1 MPDPQSDPTQIRWD
15 AELSDALQMAKL
27 GRLGDAASRFR
38 TLLQQA
44 RQNFGEADFRSLES
58 ARALAECLWELGEY
72 AESESIPERL
82 LSLPP
87 TAQARLTAG
96 RILRYQENNERAAEV
111 LAQGA
116 SAFPGDSD
124 FSYELGLVQDR
135 SGYFEDAIRS
145 LSRARTLSPEKKHVW
160 STLARSLFHAG
171 RFADVLALGP
181 AASACGASSPELDMQ
196 RGFALISSGEI
207 PEGQALV
214 ASASDA
220 GAYDYGYRTFA
231 SRHRDAGRSS
241 QAEPLHQKLW
251 RESIGAADTPKS
263 DFEAARLTCVFMGQ
277 KKWSE
282 GENVARIALEDMKSR
297 GRYDYAW
304 ACQTSQFADILIS
317 TGRHDEAEDLY
328 CTMFETAEKIG
339 AARSVRS
346 KLLWGLARV
355 NQIRGRREKALSF
368 VHQSRALRDR
378 PFGDDHMCEAQS
390 LQENAGTLMAL
401 DAPDE
406 AAELYAQ
413 LSAMS
418 RWRPYNT
425 RIILGLAFLGHL
437 RLRQGRNEEAELLFS
452 QVLDLREKIRY
463 QIPVYTALSGITR
476 IYVESGRLPEA
487 EKLLLAFKNDP
498 SFSNLASLAQT
509 QQNPNPSGMVEI
521 LRLLAVIAAQ
531 KGEIPGAVAYELQA
545 LREARAQRDSQK
557 YEELFSSLQK
567 AADVAFKRN
576 KTIRS

>member
-1 MPDPQSDPTQIRWD
+1 
-15 AELSDALQMAKL
+15 MAKL

-38 TLLQQA
+38 ALLQQA
-44 RQNFGEADFRSLES
+44 RHNFGEADFRALES

-72 AESESIPERL
+72 VESESIPERL
-82 LSLPP
+82 LALPP
-87 TAQARLTAG
+87 TAQTRLTAG

-116 SAFPGDSD
+116 SAFPDDSD

-135 SGYFEDAIRS
+135 SGHFEDAVRS
-145 LSRARTLSPEKKHVW
+145 LSHARALSPGKKHLW
-160 STLARSLFHAG
+160 SALARSLFHAG
-171 RFADVLALGP
+171 RFADLLALGP
-181 AASACGASSPELDMQ
+181 DAAACGASSPELDMQ
-196 RGFALISSGEI
+196 LGFGLISCGKI
-207 PEGQALV
+207 PEGRALV

-231 SRHRDAGRSS
+231 SQHRDAGRSS
-241 QAEPLHQKLW
+241 EAEPLHQKSW
-251 RESIGAADTPKS
+251 RESMSTADTPKS

-282 GENVARIALEDMKSR
+282 GENVARVALEDMKNR

-304 ACQTSQFADILIS
+304 ACQISQFADILIS

-328 CTMFETAEKIG
+328 RTMLETGEKIG
-339 AARSVRS
+339 TARSVRS

-355 NQIRGRREKALSF
+355 NRIRGRREKALDF
-368 VHQSRALRDR
+368 VRRSRGLRDR

-437 RLRQGRNEEAELLFS
+437 RLRQGRNAEAERLFS

-463 QIPVYTALSGITR
+463 QIPVYTALSGMTQ

-498 SFSNLASLAQT
+498 SISNLASLAQT

-531 KGEIPGAVAYELQA
+531 KGEMPGAIAYELQA

-557 YEELFSSLQK
+557 YDELFSELQK
-567 AADVAFKRN
+567 AAEAAFKRN
-576 KTIRS
+576 RT